1 MTREFIESL
10 IPETVENRASIVD
23 AIVKEGGK
31 DITREQKKFADY
43 DTLKTDLATAQT
55 TIADLKKSAGDTETL
70 KATIKRYED
79 AEATRVENEAKNA
92 KQREIAQRFA
102 TVRGAAKFVEPEVEE
117 AVMAKFGAALSDEA
131 YKGKGDA
138 EIYAALTKD
147 KKFFESQNP
156 PVNMGGLGDTG
167 ALGAVTPEQF
177 AKMGMR
183 ERSELQTKQPELYTQ
198 LVNLKRR

>member
-10 IPETVENRASIVD
+10 IPETVEGRASIVD
-23 AIVKEGGK
+23 KIVAEGGK

-43 DTLKTDLATAQT
+43 DTIKAQLSDAQATIDTLKA
-55 TIADLKKSAGDTETL
+55 SAGDAATL
-70 KATIKRYED
+70 RAKLDEYEQK
-79 AEATRVENEAKNA
+79 EAQRVENEAKSA

-131 YKGKGDA
+131 FKGKGDA

-177 AKMGMR
+177 AKMGVR

>member
-1 MTREFIESL
+1 MKTEFLKSL
-10 IPETVENRASIVD
+10 IPETVEGRDEI
-23 AIVKEGGK
+23 I
-31 DITREQKKFADY
+31 KKIFAANGEDVEKAKQPFSDY
-43 DTLKTDLATAQT
+43 DTIKAQLTEAQT
-55 TIADLKKSAGDTETL
+55 TITTLKASAGDAATL
-70 KATIKRYED
+70 RAKLDEYEQK
-79 AEATRVENEAKNA
+79 EAQRVENEAKSA

-131 YKGKGDA
+131 FKGKGDA

-177 AKMGMR
+177 AKMGVR